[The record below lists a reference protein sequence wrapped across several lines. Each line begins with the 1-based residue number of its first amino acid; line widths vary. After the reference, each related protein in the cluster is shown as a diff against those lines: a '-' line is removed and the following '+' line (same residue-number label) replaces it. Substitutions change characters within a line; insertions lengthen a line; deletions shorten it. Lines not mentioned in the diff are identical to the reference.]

1 MEVIVIEIKPYQ
13 LKNIMIKLNH
23 QTLKLKGTINNIKK
37 SDTWAIQ
44 LTIAINFISSLK
56 TLLQSVQERS

>member
-13 LKNIMIKLNH
+13 LKNIMIKLND

-37 SDTWAIQ
+37 SDTWTIQ